1 MTTRVEADVVAARN
15 CPLCGSAGN
24 GTTHVGSLKTT
35 VEVELERERYDLVSC
50 NACTLLFLSP
60 APSAHDLRAMYVD
73 SVQFGD
79 AVYTDP
85 ERVRG
90 IVEYMSDCLTRMLGR
105 ARRGRRDPISMLEIG
120 AGLAWMCRAAKLLE
134 PRSSTVAQDISP
146 EATTR
151 CAWVDRYVQDDVFS
165 AALDERA
172 PYDVVS
178 LTHVIEHLVD
188 PVPVIRRCRDLLR
201 SDGVIFVTAPH
212 RPVGWNERTPDIA
225 VWEAY
230 SYNHVPAH
238 TQYFSK
244 RSMQALAQRTGCTLD
259 YWSDAHEQGQAFE
272 AWLRPAGRR

>member
-1 MTTRVEADVVAARN
+1 MTTRLEVDVVAARN

-24 GTTHVGSLKTT
+24 GTTRVGPLKTT
-35 VEVELERERYDLVSC
+35 VAVELQRDRYDLVCC

-60 APSAHDLRAMYVD
+60 APSARDLNAMYVD
-73 SVQFGD
+73 SIQFGD

-85 ERVRG
+85 ERIRG
-90 IVEYMSDCLTRMLGR
+90 IVEYMTDCLTRMSGR
-105 ARRGRRDPISMLEIG
+105 SRRRTRDPIAILEVG
-120 AGLAWMCRAAKLLE
+120 AGLAWMCRAAKLLD
-134 PRSSTVAQDISP
+134 PKCRTVAQDISP
-146 EATTR
+146 EATAR

-165 AALDERA
+165 PALAQYA

-188 PVPVIRRCRDLLR
+188 PVPVIRRCVDLLR
-201 SDGVIFVTAPH
+201 PDGIVFITAPH
-212 RPVGWNERTPDIA
+212 RPIGWNERSPDIA
-225 VWEAY
+225 AWETY

-244 RSMQALAQRTGCTLD
+244 RSMQALAQRTGCVLD
-259 YWSDAHEQGQAFE
+259 FWSDAHEQGQAFE